1 MMVNIQNKTLK
12 WTIMI
17 SNLNYEL
24 YWQTMVK
31 KNILQV
37 FVCLVTR
44 LPWVE
49 KFALY
54 EVLDK

>member
-1 MMVNIQNKTLK
+1 MMVNIQNETLK

-31 KNILQV
+31 KYITGLSV
-37 FVCLVTR
+37 VIR
-44 LPWVE
+44 LLE
-49 KFALY
+49 
-54 EVLDK
+54 

>member
-1 MMVNIQNKTLK
+1 MVNIQNKTLK

-37 FVCLVTR
+37 FVCLVVR